1 MSKGWNE
8 VVVIFDYKE
17 REYWWTHWQTS
28 GWQRRK
34 ARCESYCKGCKG
46 IWQDPGVGDELG
58 GLVCCSP
65 WGHKESEMTEWLNW
79 TEGIWTI
86 QQYFPK
92 GVLWTINF
100 IDHLFLG
107 LFIVNWK
114 LLIQVSLRNA
124 GFLFCRSSQSLQYA
138 NPYGYTK
145 KGRKENFPHLFD
157 QRTLFC
163 TGYFEEPVFHIR

>member
-65 WGHKESEMTEWLNW
+65 WGHKVLDMTKRLNW
-79 TEGIWTI
+79 TDLMDIFGGGWVYLWHRRILLCYGKGLRALNPTHTVSFNREMAKPSHTVK
-86 QQYFPK
+86 PK
-92 GVLWTINF
+92 SHRAQIAVILE
-100 IDHLFLG
+100 
-107 LFIVNWK
+107 
-114 LLIQVSLRNA
+114 NA
-124 GFLFCRSSQSLQYA
+124 EAR
-138 NPYGYTK
+138 
-145 KGRKENFPHLFD
+145 RVD
-157 QRTLFC
+157 
-163 TGYFEEPVFHIR
+163 